1 MNVSI
6 TVYEALRLPGLSSA
20 RLIAGQGGT
29 HNLIKWVTTVEVIED
44 ISRLQE
50 GEFLVTTGY
59 GLDQHSDHFQKLLAM
74 KKLSGAAIYTG
85 FYLKQ
90 IPQVFKDIANQ
101 NDLPLIELPTDLNF
115 SSITKSI
122 LEQIVNKQM
131 ELISSS
137 LDFHK
142 QLTQLVVKNEGKPSI
157 SDRLSLLTGTSL
169 FIMDESGELSY
180 SVQKHESI
188 RIDELELIVHQDSLP
203 YKDLSEKCQLEKKP
217 LELELH
223 RFKILF
229 YPISANEKNYGC
241 LIAIK
246 ELDEWSELHISTLE
260 HAAAV
265 FAIEY
270 LKEEA
275 VLQTQHRLRGEFLE
289 QLINKN
295 FQTSSMALER
305 GKKLGFDLSLS
316 QAILYVKLESIKDS
330 GRYKKSLDLLNDLA
344 RTELENLGR
353 QFVIRERL
361 EGLMILFEVKEG
373 RNKNWKQDSL
383 KTAGV
388 LHRLWKQRLPQ
399 VQVTVGVGRTYAE
412 VSLLNQSAVE
422 AEYAADLHPLLFMEK
437 KIIHYDDLAAFHLLL
452 QMKEA
457 GLSLKQFY
465 EEQMGSLL
473 NKSKQGID
481 LIHTLEAFFKH
492 NHHIQATA
500 SELFIHRHT
509 LKYRLNL
516 IEERSGY
523 HLDSADDRLKL
534 QLAMAA
540 YKLEQYYQ

>member
-1 MNVSI
+1 MSI

-59 GLDQHSDHFQKLLAM
+59 GLDKHSEHFQKLLAM

-101 NDLPLIELPTDLNF
+101 NDLPLIELPTALNF

-122 LEQIVNKQM
+122 LEQILNKQM

-169 FIMDESGELSY
+169 FIMDESGDLSY

-188 RIDELELIVHQDSLP
+188 SIDETELIVHQDSLP
-203 YKDLSEKCQLEKKP
+203 YKDLSEKCQLERKP
-217 LELELH
+217 LEMELN
-223 RFKILF
+223 RFKVLF

-246 ELDEWSELHISTLE
+246 KLDEWSELHISTLE

-270 LKEEA
+270 LKEEV
-275 VLQTQHRLRGEFLE
+275 VLQTQNRLRGEFLE

-316 QAILYVKLESIKDS
+316 QAILYVKLLENIQDS
-330 GRYKKSLDLLNDLA
+330 RHFKKSMDLLKDLA
-344 RTELENLGR
+344 RTELEKLGR

-373 RNKNWKQDSL
+373 RNTNRKQDSL
-383 KTAGV
+383 KTAGI
-388 LHRLWKQRLPQ
+388 LYRFWKQKLPG
-399 VQVTVGVGRTYAE
+399 VQFTVGVGRTYAE
-412 VSLLNQSAVE
+412 VSRLNQSAVE
-422 AEYAADLHPLLFMEK
+422 AEYAADLHTLLFMEK
-437 KIIHYDDLAAFHLLL
+437 EIIHYDDLAAFHLLL

>member
-1 MNVSI
+1 MSI
-6 TVYEALRLPGLSSA
+6 TVYEALRLPGLSRAS
-20 RLIAGQGGT
+20 LIAGNGGT

-59 GLDQHSDHFQKLLAM
+59 GLHQHNTHFQKLLAM
-74 KKLSGAAIYTG
+74 KKLSGVAIYTG
-85 FYLKQ
+85 FYLEE
-90 IPQVFKDIANQ
+90 IPQAFKDIANQ
-101 NDLPLIELPTDLNF
+101 NDLPLIELPTDINF
-115 SSITKSI
+115 SSITKSM

-142 QLTQLVVKNEGKPSI
+142 QLTQLVVNNEGKPSI
-157 SDRLSLLTGTSL
+157 SERLSELTGSSI
-169 FIMDESGELSY
+169 FVIGEAGEVSN
-180 SVQKHESI
+180 SVQKHTAV
-188 RIDELELIVHQDSLP
+188 RIDGTALVVDHESLP
-203 YKDLSEKCQLEKKP
+203 YKDLSEKCQIERKP
-217 LELELH
+217 LDLELH

-246 ELDEWSELHISTLE
+246 ELEEWSELHVSTLE

-275 VLQTQHRLRGEFLE
+275 VLQTQLRLRGEFLE

-316 QAILYVKLESIKDS
+316 QAILYVKLVNVKDS
-330 GRYKKSLDLLNDLA
+330 SQFKKSMDLLYDLTRA
-344 RTELENLGR
+344 ELEKQGR
-353 QFVIRERL
+353 QYLIRERF
-361 EGLMILFEVKEG
+361 EGLMILFEVKE
-373 RNKNWKQDSL
+373 RKNKNWKEDSL
-383 KTAGV
+383 TTARS
-388 LHRLWKQRLPQ
+388 LHRIWKEKLPRTS
-399 VQVTVGVGRTYAE
+399 VMIGVGRTYAD
-412 VSLLNQSAVE
+412 VSRLNQSAIE
-422 AEYAADLHPLLFMEK
+422 AEYAADLHSLLFTEK
-437 KIIHYDDLAAFHLLL
+437 EIIHYDDLGTFHLLL

-492 NHHIQATA
+492 NNHIQAAA
-500 SELFIHRHT
+500 SDLFIHRHT

-523 HLDSADDRLKL
+523 NLDSADDRLKL

-540 YKLEQYYQ
+540 YKLEQYFQG